1 VAFTNFETK
10 DIHCKVI
17 YFGAPSSGKSENL
30 RSIFNQT
37 SAEIK
42 SGLLELRQED
52 GSTRYF
58 DFLPLSIGELGEFHL
73 KLHLFTLPVSSLYES
88 TASVILN
95 GVDGVVFIADS
106 RPECLI
112 ENTDALAKCHRL
124 LRDEG
129 YNINDLPF
137 VIQYNKRDLP
147 GVMPTEILRREIN
160 RSGYPETEASAL
172 QGVGTLESLEAIIK
186 QVVDRLE
193 KGHEHPSQSGASH
206 DNTDSLSY

>member
-58 DFLPLSIGELGEFHL
+58 DF
-73 KLHLFTLPVSSLYES
+73 
-88 TASVILN
+88 
-95 GVDGVVFIADS
+95 VFIADS
-106 RPECLI
+106 RPECLL

-160 RSGYPETEASAL
+160 RAGYPETEASAL
-172 QGVGTLESLEAIIK
+172 KGVGTLESLEAIIK

-206 DNTDSLSY
+206 GNSDSLSY